1 MWYEHKRKILN
12 MFTYKTEEV
21 NRCTIIKKT
30 VVLLLTYFIYFQ
42 ISASTIIT
50 VLNSELVKWSAM
62 PTKEDIADRTL
73 SLSDTQETVYYT
85 GHIWRFWIC

>member
-1 MWYEHKRKILN
+1 

-50 VLNSELVKWSAM
+50 VLNSELVK
-62 PTKEDIADRTL
+62 
-73 SLSDTQETVYYT
+73 
-85 GHIWRFWIC
+85 